1 MFSNFYPGINTPGII
16 ARTNI
21 DGNLIEI
28 FYAPFNV
35 SKYSS
40 FRFNVYDFYL
50 FSDQSFITAA
60 GWSYYQGEFGVSD
73 ASLTDL
79 CFIKI
84 DSSRNFKWSTSI
96 DFFNLYEERESMY
109 EYNNTLYVAIVS
121 ARYYYWL
128 LTLKQDTGVF
138 DKWNW
143 VYSFKGSFD
152 IEYHELVITY
162 ASKQSIYAY
171 GNSMNFTTINYYSLF
186 LFDPITLKLKII
198 YSLIYWNKFY
208 GFHIVELNSDAMYWV
223 SNNKFAR

>member
-79 CFIKI
+79 
-84 DSSRNFKWSTSI
+84 
-96 DFFNLYEERESMY
+96 
-109 EYNNTLYVAIVS
+109 
-121 ARYYYWL
+121 
-128 LTLKQDTGVF
+128 
-138 DKWNW
+138 
-143 VYSFKGSFD
+143 
-152 IEYHELVITY
+152 
-162 ASKQSIYAY
+162 
-171 GNSMNFTTINYYSLF
+171 
-186 LFDPITLKLKII
+186 
-198 YSLIYWNKFY
+198 
-208 GFHIVELNSDAMYWV
+208 
-223 SNNKFAR
+223 